1 MDFLK
6 NWIATVAI
14 SSVITGIII
23 LLSPSQKTARLIK
36 LAASLYMVITVFS
49 PFVNGTFQRVL
60 PKLEGVL
67 QDYDFSET
75 ETENGKTGHEAA
87 KYAVE
92 YEIVKALEAEK
103 IETDFIE
110 AVIIYQNGK
119 YNLNEVTLRCNNE
132 EKAKEILTKTLCI
145 SEKIIKFR

>member
-1 MDFLK
+1 
-6 NWIATVAI
+6 
-14 SSVITGIII
+14 
-23 LLSPSQKTARLIK
+23 
-36 LAASLYMVITVFS
+36 MVITVFS

-92 YEIVKALEAEK
+92 YEIVKALKAEK

-119 YNLNEVTLRCNNE
+119 YNLNELTLRCSNE
-132 EKAKEILTKTLCI
+132 EKAKDILTKTLCI

>member
-1 MDFLK
+1 
-6 NWIATVAI
+6 
-14 SSVITGIII
+14 
-23 LLSPSQKTARLIK
+23 
-36 LAASLYMVITVFS
+36 MVITVFS

-60 PKLEGVL
+60 PKLEDVL

-92 YEIVKALEAEK
+92 YEIVKALKAEK

-119 YNLNEVTLRCNNE
+119 YNLNELTLRCSNE